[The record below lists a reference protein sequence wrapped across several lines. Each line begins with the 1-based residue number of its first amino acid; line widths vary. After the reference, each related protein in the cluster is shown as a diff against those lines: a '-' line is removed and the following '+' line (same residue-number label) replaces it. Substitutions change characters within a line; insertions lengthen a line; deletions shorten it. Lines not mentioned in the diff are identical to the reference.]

1 MTTNKLNISYLLDT
15 YGTNWL
21 RSDTTF
27 NERPPIGNDSVT
39 TTRGI
44 SGYIESDITAVL
56 DAYADFHHT
65 KKEENVVRNKDF
77 YIKKAIF
84 NKKATIVIFE
94 DDTKIIVKCQRDDT
108 YSRYAAITAAVC
120 KKLYGSTYLKKFL
133 DGKTSTIIEYD
144 GNYTITAKKEDKKC

>member
-1 MTTNKLNISYLLDT
+1 MTTNKLNICNLLDT

-21 RSDTTF
+21 GSDITSGAI
-27 NERPPIGNDSVT
+27 PPITNTSVT
-39 TTRGI
+39 TSEEIKDYVR
-44 SGYIESDITAVL
+44 SDILAVL
-56 DAYADFHHT
+56 DAYADFHRT
-65 KKEENVVRNKDF
+65 KKKENVVRNKDF